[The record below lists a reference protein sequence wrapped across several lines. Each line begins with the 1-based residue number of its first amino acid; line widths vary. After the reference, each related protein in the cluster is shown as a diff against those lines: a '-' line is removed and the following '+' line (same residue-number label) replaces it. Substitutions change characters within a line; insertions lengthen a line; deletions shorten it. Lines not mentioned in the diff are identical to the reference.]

1 MYLETLLNEFLFWYN
16 DFGGKMETYIKGN
29 YRKSIFESEK
39 GYVIGLFKVRE
50 TNDEKLKDYINRT
63 ITFTGYFY
71 DLNED
76 DTFIFYGEGVEHPRY
91 GFQFNVSNYEKV
103 KPTDKDGIVEFL
115 SSDLFPGIG
124 EKLAISI
131 VDTLGDGALDKILKE
146 PECLNLV
153 PRLTKKKADKIIQIL
168 KKYEESHQTI
178 VYLSELGFN
187 MREALSIYNKYGAFT
202 MKTVDKNV
210 FSIAFDLE
218 EISFNKIDEASRR
231 LEIEEFDDRRLEA
244 IVFYSMKRVTNQNG
258 DCYLDLNMI
267 IRSVKGLF
275 NITLDDDKLRDIL
288 KKLENADKIYIDGED
303 YYLRDIWLAEDFIVN
318 CVYNM
323 ASKNNKKID
332 VLSLLNEME
341 KLYGISYNDKQKE
354 AVSRAIN
361 SNFLVITG
369 GPGTGKTTIIKA
381 IAEIY
386 QNINKLDYDSLTED
400 LILLAPTGRASKR
413 MSESTGLPA
422 YTIHRFLKW
431 NKDSSE
437 FMINENNKSN
447 AKMVIVDEASM
458 IDVNLF
464 YSLLKGLKSN
474 VKMVL
479 VGDYNQLPSVGPG
492 NILKDF
498 IISDCVPIVYLNL
511 LYRQDENSYI
521 NTLALEIKDG
531 EVSDSFLNTYSDYT
545 FLKCSSQYIKKNLK
559 KLCAQVLEKG
569 YDYKRVQLLAPMYKG
584 ENGIDLLNKELQ
596 DVFNPPSSSKR
607 EIKYGEVIYREGD
620 KILQLVNMPD
630 ENIYNGDIGVIKY
643 IKYGS
648 TSKSGKSE
656 IYVDFD
662 GNIVRFSPKDY
673 SAIKHGFIISIH
685 KSQGSEFEVVIMPV
699 DGAYKRMLYKKLIYT
714 GITRAKRKLIIIG
727 EPDAFL
733 KSIYNNSEYI
743 RKTKLLDKIRY
754 KFEITG

>member
-1 MYLETLLNEFLFWYN
+1 
-16 DFGGKMETYIKGN
+16 MESYIKGN
-29 YRKSIFESEK
+29 YRKSIFKSDK

-50 TNDEKLKDYINRT
+50 TNDENLKDYVNRT

-91 GFQFNVSNYEKV
+91 GFQFNVNNYEKV

-131 VDTLGDGALDKILKE
+131 VDTLGEEALDRILKE

-153 PRLTKKKADKIIQIL
+153 PRLTKKKADKIVQIL
-168 KKYEESHQTI
+168 KKYEESHQVI

-187 MREALSIYNKYGAFT
+187 MKEALSIYNKYGAFT

-210 FSIAFDLE
+210 FNIVYDLE
-218 EISFNKIDEASRR
+218 DISFNKVDEAARR
-231 LEIEEFDDRRLEA
+231 LEIDEFDDRRFEA
-244 IVFYSMKRVTNQNG
+244 IVFYSMKKLTYQNG
-258 DCYLDLNMI
+258 DCYFDINMI

-275 NITLDDDKLRDIL
+275 NVFLEEDNLKKIL
-288 KKLENADKIYIDGED
+288 KKLKKKDKIFIDGED
-303 YYLRDIWLAEDFIVN
+303 YYLKDIWDAEDFIVN

-323 ASKNNKKID
+323 ASKCNKKID
-332 VLSLLNEME
+332 VLSLLGEME
-341 KLYGISYNDKQKE
+341 KMYDISYNEKQKE
-354 AVSRAIN
+354 AVSRAIS
-361 SNFLVITG
+361 SNFLIITG

-381 IAEIY
+381 IAEVY
-386 QNINKLDYDSLTED
+386 QNINKLDYDALTED

-437 FMINENNKSN
+437 FMINESNKSN

-474 VKMVL
+474 VKMIL
-479 VGDYNQLPSVGPG
+479 VGDFNQLPSVGPG
-492 NILKDF
+492 NILKDL
-498 IISDCVPIVYLNL
+498 IMSDCVPIVHLDL

-521 NTLALEIKDG
+521 NTLALEIKDN
-531 EVSDSFLNTYSDYT
+531 EVTDSFLNTYSDYT

-559 KLCAQVLEKG
+559 KLCKQVLEKG

-607 EIKYGEVIYREGD
+607 ELKYGDVIYREGD

-643 IKYGS
+643 IKYGN

-656 IYVDFD
+656 MYVDFD
-662 GNIVRFSPKDY
+662 GNVVRFSPKDF

-699 DGAYKRMLYKKLIYT
+699 DGAYRRMLYKKLIYT

-733 KSIYNNSEYI
+733 KSIYNNNEYL
-743 RKTKLLDKIRY
+743 RKTKLLDKIKY
-754 KFEITG
+754 KFEVIG